1 MTLERRVELIAEM
14 SRLYGGSRRRRL
26 AVRAKTLAWRTV
38 VGGTEAVKRA
48 LDVVVAAELLVLL
61 TPLFLA
67 VAAAVRLTDGGP
79 VLFWQ
84 ARVGR
89 HGRPL
94 RFPKFRSMR
103 VDAEAVKA
111 QLAAANQH
119 GANGVTFKMRGDP
132 RVTAV
137 GRLIRKLS
145 IDELPQLWLV
155 LTGDMSLVGPR
166 PPMPSEVERYTV
178 ADRRRLDVKPGL
190 TCTWQVSGRSDIPFD
205 RQVELD
211 VEYIQS
217 RSVLVDIGLLAR
229 TVPAVLL
236 GRGAY

>member
-1 MTLERRVELIAEM
+1 MTLERRFELIAEM

-26 AVRAKTLAWRTV
+26 AVWTKTLAWRSV
-38 VGGTEAVKRA
+38 VGGAEAVKRA
-48 LDVVVAAELLVLL
+48 LDLVVAAELLVLL

-67 VAAAVRLTDGGP
+67 VAVAIKLTDGGP

-84 ARVGR
+84 TRVGR
-89 HGRPL
+89 HGRSL

-119 GANGVTFKMRGDP
+119 GASGVTFKMKRDP
-132 RVTAV
+132 RITSI

-155 LTGDMSLVGPR
+155 LAGDMSLVGPR
-166 PPMPSEVERYTV
+166 PPVPSEVERYTV

>member
-26 AVRAKTLAWRTV
+26 AVWTKTLAWRSV
-38 VGGTEAVKRA
+38 VGGAEAVKRA
-48 LDVVVAAELLVLL
+48 LDLAVAAELLVLL

-67 VAAAVRLTDGGP
+67 VAVAIKLTDGGP

-84 ARVGR
+84 TRVGR
-89 HGRPL
+89 HGRSL

-119 GANGVTFKMRGDP
+119 GASGVTFKMKRDP
-132 RVTAV
+132 RITAV

-155 LTGDMSLVGPR
+155 LAGDMSLVGPR
-166 PPMPSEVERYTV
+166 PPVPSEVERYTV

>member
-26 AVRAKTLAWRTV
+26 AVWTKTLAWRSV
-38 VGGTEAVKRA
+38 VGGAEAVKRA
-48 LDVVVAAELLVLL
+48 LDLVVAAELLVLL
-61 TPLFLA
+61 APLFLA
-67 VAAAVRLTDGGP
+67 VAVAIKLTDGGP

-84 ARVGR
+84 TRVGR
-89 HGRPL
+89 HGRLL

-119 GANGVTFKMRGDP
+119 GASGVTFKMKRDP
-132 RVTAV
+132 RITSI

-166 PPMPSEVERYTV
+166 PPVPSEVERYTV

>member
-26 AVRAKTLAWRTV
+26 AVWTKTLAWRSV
-38 VGGTEAVKRA
+38 VGG
-48 LDVVVAAELLVLL
+48 AE
-61 TPLFLA
+61 
-67 VAAAVRLTDGGP
+67 GP
-79 VLFWQ
+79 VLVWQ
-84 ARVGR
+84 TRVGR
-89 HGRPL
+89 HGRLL

-119 GANGVTFKMRGDP
+119 GASGVTFKMKRDP
-132 RVTAV
+132 RITAV

-166 PPMPSEVERYTV
+166 PPVPSEVERYTV